1 VKEENSGL
9 DKALNSIVEKK
20 ENWKEV
26 FFELKKMRPSEL
38 DLEFKQLSFDYTL
51 TNKVNFLHPP
61 S

>member
-1 VKEENSGL
+1 MKEENSGL